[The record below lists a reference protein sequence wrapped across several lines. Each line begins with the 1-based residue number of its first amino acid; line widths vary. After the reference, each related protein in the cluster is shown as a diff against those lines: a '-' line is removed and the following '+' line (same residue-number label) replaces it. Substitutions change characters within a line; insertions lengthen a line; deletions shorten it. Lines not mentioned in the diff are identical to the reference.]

1 MRVSITVYTTRKAEY
16 RMRKLG
22 RWIRERVFPAAALI
36 TKGIAYAGAAF
47 AIFFACGMDSRE
59 LAPVVQ
65 GFLVSLMVTA
75 GAGSISWLIG
85 R

>member
-1 MRVSITVYTTRKAEY
+1 MRVSITVYTTRRSEY
-16 RMRKLG
+16 RMRRFG
-22 RWIRERVFPAAALI
+22 RWIRETVFPAAALI

-59 LAPVVQ
+59 LAPVVH